1 MIYTLRRLLIRLD
14 DTNNEKLVK
23 KLQRQLFSLMLKLN
37 NKDEEIN
44 TTRED
49 NKGNM
54 ILSFGKWRLLVN
66 KKAQIAALEETDGVV
81 VIQTTPIQRNIKE
94 LEAIDQSESK
104 TMSDV
109 AQALRI
115 TQGTFTVN
123 ANRLSKKG
131 YVYRTRDEEDRRVF
145 RLKLTDKAHH
155 VMAVHKKFH
164 ENMIET
170 IVSQLSPEEE
180 DLLVDS
186 LSQVNVFFDSL
197 K

>member
-1 MIYTLRRLLIRLD
+1 MKPDIREVL
-14 DTNNEKLVK
+14 NE
-23 KLQRQLFSLMLKLN
+23 
-37 NKDEEIN
+37 
-44 TTRED
+44 
-49 NKGNM
+49 
-54 ILSFGKWRLLVN
+54 LLVN
-66 KKAQIAALEETDGVV
+66 MFNQILTLEETFL
-81 VIQTTPIQRNIKE
+81 KE
-94 LEAIDQSESK
+94 RGIELSMSEVHTLEAIERSETK
-104 TMSDV
+104 TMSDI

-145 RLKLTDKAHH
+145 RLKLTDKAQH
-155 VMAVHKKFH
+155 VMAVHNKFH

-170 IVSQLSPEEE
+170 IVSQLSPNEK

-186 LSQVNVFFDSL
+186 LSQVNVFFESL